1 MVARVK
7 VSNRY
12 QIAVPAEA
20 RKRLKIGKGD
30 HLLVEIRD
38 GSMLLLPEPENYAE
52 HLRGLHKEIWDGIDA
67 QEYVGRERDSWR
79 G

>member
-20 RKRLKIGKGD
+20 RKRLKIEKGD
-30 HLLVEIRD
+30 HLLVAVRD
-38 GSMLLLPEPENYAE
+38 GSILLLPEPKNYAV

-67 QEYVGRERDSWR
+67 QEYVDRERDAWQ